1 MLRKYMKILDHL
13 YIYIYISTDS
23 CPSLRLAQKM
33 TVSAN
38 KNPSGCMVRA
48 MKPTPREAS
57 MMPRAWHRQG
67 QVLSQGKGRLRRVW
81 GASKFH
87 IVLFIY
93 FGWIS
98 SMYFDYFG
106 WISAKFEFP
115 EDGAQNQLCI
125 PIDTNPHVPRHTMEN
140 RWKIMK
146 MKKTCFSMRSFLPH
160 RMLPCNQAWQGNRFT
175 CIHGL

>member
-1 MLRKYMKILDHL
+1 M
-13 YIYIYISTDS
+13 TDS

-67 QVLSQGKGRLRRVW
+67 QVLSQGKACTAGF
-81 GASKFH
+81 GGFGGPPSS
-87 IVLFIY
+87 ILFIY
-93 FGWIS
+93 VGWIS
-98 SMYFDYFG
+98 STYVDYFG

-115 EDGAQNQLCI
+115 GDGGQNQLCI
-125 PIDTNPHVPRHTMEN
+125 PIDTNPHVPRHTVEN
-140 RWKIMK
+140 RWKMMK
-146 MKKTCFSMRSFLPH
+146 MNKTCFSMPSFLPH
-160 RMLPCNQAWQGNRFT
+160 RMLPCNQA
-175 CIHGL
+175 